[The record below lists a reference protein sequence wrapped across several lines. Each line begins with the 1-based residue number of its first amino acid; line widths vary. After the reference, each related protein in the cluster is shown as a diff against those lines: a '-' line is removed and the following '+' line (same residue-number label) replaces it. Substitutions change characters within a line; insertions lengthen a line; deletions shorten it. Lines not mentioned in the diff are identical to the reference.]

1 MIRMML
7 SYQAEDFGPILEVRA
22 TLPDKTLAELAVRGP
37 EQHLRMELR
46 KMVEALLEEIYGG
59 K

>member
-22 TLPDKTLAELAVRGP
+22 TTARSNTAVLGP

>member
-7 SYQAEDFGPILEVRA
+7 SYQAEDFGPILTVRA
-22 TLPDKTLAELAVRGP
+22 ISDKTLAELAVLGP

>member
-1 MIRMML
+1 MML
-7 SYQAEDFGPILEVRA
+7 SYQAEDFGPILTVRA
-22 TLPDKTLAELAVRGP
+22 NSDKTLAELAVLGP

>member
-7 SYQAEDFGPILEVRA
+7 SYQAEDFGPILDVRA
-22 TLPDKTLAELAVRGP
+22 TLPALAELAVLGP

>member
-7 SYQAEDFGPILEVRA
+7 SYQAEDFGPILDVRA
-22 TLPDKTLAELAVRGP
+22 TFENKSTDTVLGP